1 MTARVVVVE
10 GMPDDVG
17 RELAQQATVCLDWRS
32 PKRNVGFDIG
42 QLSEKTGPPEP
53 KVADLLDLAA
63 AVYMT
68 DLAVLRGRNE
78 RFVRDIE
85 LHVPVRQPD
94 LWLPLADHL
103 VRLAWHLTGDNL
115 SLHLWPRSA
124 AEQPTNGIGPSA
136 LPGADCICLLSG
148 GIDSLAGAVM
158 LLRAGRRPLFV
169 SHRSGNPT
177 VARAQRHVVTVLRRL
192 QPELAHIFVALAP
205 LTTASALPFPPP
217 EQREPSRRS
226 RSLFFMAIGAAAAA
240 ALGVCEVY
248 MPENGILTAA
258 LPLTP
263 SRVGGLSTRS
273 THPAVVSLLNQICR
287 AAGLNASVLN
297 PFVYRTK
304 TELIADILR
313 PALKPEE
320 ILGTV
325 SCWMTGRRHR
335 QCGGCV
341 PCLLRR
347 LSLLAAG
354 LPDQAYEIDLLAQP
368 EQFRG
373 TDAFVNLVDMLAYVA
388 RLNARSET
396 ELVLESPAL
405 LDLQAY
411 GVSVLDVAAMLK
423 RFASEVTQVVAAR
436 FPAAASLLQN
446 LSLRE
451 GL

>member
-32 PKRNVGFDIG
+32 PNRNVGFETG
-42 QLSEKTGPPEP
+42 QLFAESGPPTAEL
-53 KVADLLDLAA
+53 ADLLDLAA
-63 AVYMT
+63 AIYMT

-78 RFVRDIE
+78 RFVREIE
-85 LHVPVRQPD
+85 LHVPVRQRD
-94 LWLPLADHL
+94 LWLSLADDI

-115 SLHLWPRSA
+115 SLRLWPRAA
-124 AEQPTNGIGPSA
+124 AEQPARSTGPSA
-136 LPGADCICLLSG
+136 LPGSDCICLLSG
-148 GIDSLAGAVM
+148 GLDSLAGAVM

-177 VARAQRHVVTVLRRL
+177 VARAQQHVVSVLRRL
-192 QPELAHIFVALAP
+192 QPELAHVFVALSP

-217 EQREPSRRS
+217 EQREPSRRF

-240 ALGVCEVY
+240 GLGVGEVY
-248 MPENGILTAA
+248 MSENGILTAA

-273 THPAVVSLLNQICR
+273 THPAVLNLINHLFR
-287 AAGLNASVLN
+287 AAGINAYVVN

-304 TELIADILR
+304 AELISDILR
-313 PALKPEE
+313 PALRPEE

-354 LPDQAYEIDLLAQP
+354 LPDEAYEMDLLAQP

-373 TDAFVNLVDMLAYVA
+373 TEAFVNLVDMLAYVA
-388 RLNARSET
+388 RLNGRSEA
-396 ELVLESPAL
+396 ELVLESPCL
-405 LDLQAY
+405 LDLQVHGA
-411 GVSVLDVAAMLK
+411 SLPDVAAMLK
-423 RFASEVTQVVAAR
+423 RFAAEVTAVVAAR
-436 FPAAASLLQN
+436 FPAVSGLLEN
-446 LSLRE
+446 LCMGETL
-451 GL
+451 